1 MCIIRS
7 MLTLEIPDDLAT
19 ALPFPPEER
28 QQRLRT
34 ELACTLYGKDWLSFG
49 QGARLAGL
57 SQERFA
63 WELGDRDI
71 ARHYTEAD
79 AEHDL
84 AYANRQQHVSRQ

>member
-1 MCIIRS
+1 

-28 QQRLRT
+28 HQRLRT
-34 ELACTLYGKDWLSFG
+34 ELACTLYAKEWLSFG
-49 QGARLAGL
+49 QAANLAGL

-71 ARHYTEAD
+71 PRHYSAED
-79 AEHDL
+79 AETDL
-84 AYANRQQHVSRQ
+84 AYARRQQHVARQ